1 MYTEELIVA
10 KETVPAAIVFKFQLF
25 HLAVVLAK
33 AGPVSYFYFASFTK
47 ITYTGKWS
55 L

>member
-1 MYTEELIVA
+1 MYTDKLIVA
-10 KETVPAAIVFKFQLF
+10 KETVPAATVFQISTFRFQL
-25 HLAVVLAK
+25 
-33 AGPVSYFYFASFTK
+33 SYLASFTK